1 MTSDVQPQPW
11 QDLYG
16 AVLDARF
23 GQKVTYDD
31 QRIAASSGSTEQGKL
46 PIRGFLLAAL
56 WGLPMGLWLLLFFV
70 VPLLLLFLIS
80 FWRVENFQL
89 SAVYNLKNW
98 HDVLTIPF
106 FRVGYYRTFLY
117 ACLVTVLSV
126 LLAFPLA
133 YTLSF
138 KLSSSARRLC
148 LLLLITPFFTSYLT
162 RAYSWQV
169 ILADNGLV
177 NSALGL
183 LGLQPV
189 HILNTPVATIIGY
202 LTYLLPLVSLLLLAS
217 LDNIDRTLIEA
228 AHNLGLGRLGCIF
241 RVVVPAG
248 RVGIV
253 FAATF
258 AFIIS
263 FGDFVAPSILGGGNP
278 PTLSILII
286 DTVKSA
292 SDWPSAA
299 AVAGVMIFTLLA
311 VSLLSFKVAF
321 KGRA

>member
-1 MTSDVQPQPW
+1 
-11 QDLYG
+11 L
-16 AVLDARF
+16 AN
-23 GQKVTYDD
+23 KVTYNNP
-31 QRIAASSGSTEQGKL
+31 RIAASSGSTEQGKL
-46 PIRGFLLAAL
+46 PIRGFLFAAL

-70 VPLLLLFLIS
+70 VPLLLLILIS

-117 ACLVTVLSV
+117 ACLATALSV

-138 KLSSSARRLC
+138 KLSSSTRRLC

-177 NSALGL
+177 NSALVL

-217 LDNIDRTLIEA
+217 LDNIDRTLIDA

-241 RVVVPAG
+241 RVVVPTG

-299 AVAGVMIFTLLA
+299 AVAGVMILTLLA

-321 KGRA
+321 KGRV

>member
-1 MTSDVQPQPW
+1 
-11 QDLYG
+11 
-16 AVLDARF
+16 
-23 GQKVTYDD
+23 VTYRANN
-31 QRIAASSGSTEQGKL
+31 QLFAAHRSAAEQSMRSARL
-46 PIRGFLLAAL
+46 PIRGFLFAAL
-56 WGLPMGLWLLLFFV
+56 WGFPMGLWLLLFFV

-80 FWRVENFQL
+80 FWSVENFQL

-98 HDVLTIPF
+98 QDVLTTPY
-106 FRVGYYRTFLY
+106 FRVGYYRTFFY
-117 ACLVTVLSV
+117 ACSATILSV
-126 LLAFPLA
+126 LLAFPLS

-138 KLSSSARRLC
+138 KLSPSARRLC

-162 RAYSWQV
+162 KTYSWQV
-169 ILADNGLV
+169 ILADNGLI
-177 NSALGL
+177 NSALVL

-202 LTYLLPLVSLLLLAS
+202 LTYLLPLVSLFLLAS

-228 AHNLGLGRLGCIF
+228 AHNLGVGRLGCIF
-241 RVVVPAG
+241 RVVVPSS

-253 FAATF
+253 IAATF
-258 AFIIS
+258 SFIIS

-292 SDWPSAA
+292 SDWPGAA

-311 VSLLSFKVAF
+311 VSLLSFRVAF
-321 KGRA
+321 KRRA

>member
-1 MTSDVQPQPW
+1 
-11 QDLYG
+11 LYG
-16 AVLDARF
+16 AVLGARF
-23 GQKVTYDD
+23 GQKVTYDN

-46 PIRGFLLAAL
+46 PIRGFLFAAL

-117 ACLVTVLSV
+117 ACLATVLSV

-177 NSALGL
+177 NSALVL

-202 LTYLLPLVSLLLLAS
+202 LTYLLPLVSLLLLSS

>member
-1 MTSDVQPQPW
+1 MW
-11 QDLYG
+11 
-16 AVLDARF
+16 A
-23 GQKVTYDD
+23 
-31 QRIAASSGSTEQGKL
+31 
-46 PIRGFLLAAL
+46 
-56 WGLPMGLWLLLFFV
+56 LPMGLWLLVFFL
-70 VPLLLLFLIS
+70 VPLALLILIS
-80 FWRVENFQL
+80 FWSVENFQL

-98 HDVLTIPF
+98 QDILTISY
-106 FRVGYYRTFLY
+106 FRLGYIRTFVY
-117 ACLVTVLSV
+117 AGVATVLSIV
-126 LLAFPLA
+126 VAFPLS
-133 YTLSF
+133 YTISF
-138 KLSSSARRLC
+138 KLSSPMRRLC

-162 RAYSWQV
+162 RTYSWQV
-169 ILADNGLV
+169 ILADNGLM
-177 NSALGL
+177 NSVLAF

-189 HILNTPVATIIGY
+189 HVLNTPVATIIGY

-217 LDNIDRTLIEA
+217 FDHLDRTLIEA
-228 AHNLGLGRLGCIF
+228 AHNLGTGRLGCVF
-241 RVVVPAG
+241 RVVVPAS

-299 AVAGVMIFTLLA
+299 AVAGVMIFTLLI
-311 VSLLSFKVAF
+311 VSLLAF
-321 KGRA
+321 KAAFRRA

>member
-1 MTSDVQPQPW
+1 
-11 QDLYG
+11 
-16 AVLDARF
+16 
-23 GQKVTYDD
+23 
-31 QRIAASSGSTEQGKL
+31 
-46 PIRGFLLAAL
+46 
-56 WGLPMGLWLLLFFV
+56 MGLWLLLFFV

-117 ACLVTVLSV
+117 ACLATVLSV

-177 NSALGL
+177 NSGLGL

-202 LTYLLPLVSLLLLAS
+202 LTYLLPLVSLLLLNS

-292 SDWPSAA
+292 SDWPSAV